1 MYSECGRT
9 EKELSVRWETSQVAF
24 EKAKEWLKQ
33 WGFEDRV
40 LEFDVSSATVELAA
54 VSAPLVSDQ
63 MYRCIWMNP

>member
-1 MYSECGRT
+1 M
-9 EKELSVRWETSQVAF
+9 AF

-33 WGFEDRV
+33 WGFEDGV

>member
-1 MYSECGRT
+1 M
-9 EKELSVRWETSQVAF
+9 AF

-40 LEFDVSSATVELAA
+40 LEFDVSSATVELSA